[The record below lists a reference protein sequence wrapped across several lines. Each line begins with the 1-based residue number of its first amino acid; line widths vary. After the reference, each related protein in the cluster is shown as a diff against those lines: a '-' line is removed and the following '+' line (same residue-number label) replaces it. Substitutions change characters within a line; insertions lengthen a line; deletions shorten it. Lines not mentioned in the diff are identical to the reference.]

1 MMFTPMVISGEA
13 ELSSISLWS
22 INMTVDLFSIILV
35 PVLIDQSV
43 LLPRTSDSLRVTINN
58 VLIMSTRKKQTLSN

>member
-1 MMFTPMVISGEA
+1 MFTPMVISGEA

>member
-1 MMFTPMVISGEA
+1 MFTPMVISGEA

-35 PVLIDQSV
+35 PVLINQSV
-43 LLPRTSDSLRVTINN
+43 LLPRTSHSLRVTINN